1 MQHLAHYL
9 ARQSGHPE
17 HGDTLAA
24 LLAALQNAHE
34 HGDTLIRLNDTQR
47 AAAGTL
53 ATTPLLKKPL
63 SLWERGWGEGLKP

>member
-17 HGDTLAA
+17 HGD
-24 LLAALQNAHE
+24 
-34 HGDTLIRLNDTQR
+34 
-47 AAAGTL
+47 TL